1 MTAELPR
8 YRSRLVHLTAV
19 WAYGVS
25 QPVFV
30 LIDGNPELLLSR
42 GLSRFEI
49 VVFAVLLAVVPP
61 LLAVAYAWL
70 AGRVSTWVG
79 DVVYLALLGAGLVP
93 LATRLLKPVDAGL
106 LFAAALVAAL
116 AVAGVV
122 AYARWRAAR
131 LFLGY
136 SIVVPVVGLLWFVN
150 GLPSLTD
157 EAEAAH
163 VRVSSPAPVVFLLLD
178 ELPVSSLMTRNG
190 DIDAVRY
197 PSFARLARASTWY
210 RNATTVHEWTSDAAP
225 SIVTGR
231 VIRSSKLANADNY
244 PENLFTLL
252 GGSYALNVHESYA
265 TKLCPEELCPREHG
279 SSLSSGVDLFVDSIR
294 LWVARSLPRSMSEE
308 VVPVHYD
315 IGLQAESASSLH
327 EFDSFLDEV
336 SGMQGQETLAYS
348 HLLLPHAP
356 WRFLPSGDEYDLHG
370 MDGWLADEHWEDDPW
385 PVLQGYQRHL
395 LQLEYTDRQLGR
407 LLRRLE
413 SRGLWNAALVVVVA
427 DHGVS
432 FRAGEGRRPLTEHN
446 LADIVNV
453 PMFVKLPGQRR
464 GRVDDRAARSVDLLP
479 TIADVLGIRLPW
491 ETDGTSLLA
500 APVDRDVLVDLR
512 GGRVEHASVAE
523 MIRDR
528 VTTLRR
534 KAAAFGEGTDSLYRI
549 GTHRSLLGRDVSNVG
564 GRSSTVE
571 VGLDAPARFLDVR
584 PGSGFVPARISGRVT
599 ADRLDPRAE
608 LAIAVNGRVQALTRM
623 LSGRAAG
630 QFRAIV
636 PETAFRIGANEI
648 EVFLVSGKGE
658 GASLVRVGST
668 SRRASG

>member
-1 MTAELPR
+1 MTSDLPR

-25 QPVFV
+25 QPLFV

-42 GLSRFEI
+42 GLSRLEI
-49 VVFAVLLAVVPP
+49 VLFAVLLAVVPP
-61 LLAVAYAWL
+61 LLAIAYAWL
-70 AGRVSTWVG
+70 AGRVSAWVG
-79 DVVYLALLGAGLVP
+79 DVVYLVLLGAGLVP

-106 LFAAALVAAL
+106 LLAATLVAAL

-122 AYARWRAAR
+122 AYARWHAMR

-150 GLPSLTD
+150 GLPTLTD
-157 EAEAAH
+157 EAEAAQ
-163 VRVSSPAPVVFLLLD
+163 VRVGSPAPVVFLLLD
-178 ELPVSSLMTRNG
+178 ELPASSLMTRSG
-190 DIDAVRY
+190 EIDTVRY
-197 PSFARLARASTWY
+197 PSFARLARESTWY

-231 VIRSSKLANADNY
+231 VIRSSKLATADNY

-265 TKLCPEELCPREHG
+265 TRLCPGELCPREHV

-294 LWVARSLPRSMSEE
+294 LWVSRSLPRSMSEE

-315 IGLQAESASSLH
+315 VGLQAESASSLH
-327 EFDSFLDEV
+327 EFDAFLDEV
-336 SGMQGQETLAYS
+336 SAMQGDEVLAYS

-356 WRFLPSGDEYDLHG
+356 WRFLPSGDEYDFHG
-370 MDGWLADEHWEDDPW
+370 MDGWLASEHWDDDPW

-413 SRGLWNAALVVVVA
+413 RRGLWDRALAVVVA

-432 FRAGEGRRPLTEHN
+432 FRAGEGRRPLTAHN

-453 PMFVKLPGQRR
+453 PMFVKLPSQRL
-464 GRVDDRAARSVDLLP
+464 GRVDDRPARSIDLLP

-491 ETDGTSLLA
+491 KTDGRSLLA
-500 APVDRDVLVDLR
+500 APVERDVLVDLR
-512 GGRVEHASVAE
+512 GGEVRHASLAAMIHDRE
-523 MIRDR
+523 M
-528 VTTLRR
+528 TLRR
-534 KAAAFGEGTDSLYRI
+534 KGAAFGEGHDSLYRI
-549 GTHRSLLGRDVSNVG
+549 GASRRLLGRDVSGVR

-571 VGLDAPARFLDVR
+571 VRLDDAGEFRDVR

-599 ADRLDPRAE
+599 AGRLEPGME
-608 LAIAVNGRVQALTRM
+608 LAIAVDGRVQALTRT
-623 LSGRAAG
+623 LVGRDAG
-630 QFRAIV
+630 RFRALV
-636 PETAFRIGANEI
+636 PETAFRPGANEV

-658 GASLVRVGST
+658 RASLVRVGST
-668 SRRASG
+668 